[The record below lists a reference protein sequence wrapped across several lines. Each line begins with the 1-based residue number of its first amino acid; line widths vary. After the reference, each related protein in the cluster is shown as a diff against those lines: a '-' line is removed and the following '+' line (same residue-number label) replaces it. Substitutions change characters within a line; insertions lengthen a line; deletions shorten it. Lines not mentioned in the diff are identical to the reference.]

1 MAYNVGTTVELH
13 GKISAS
19 SDTSVTVSCYEMLVG
34 TDYVTF
40 TTPKDITVAS
50 TEYSTTALSKSE
62 EAVLDKLAN
71 AKGAAVTLTSDELVA
86 SASAAVKLNK

>member
-1 MAYNVGTTVELH
+1 
-13 GKISAS
+13 
-19 SDTSVTVSCYEMLVG
+19 MLVG

-40 TTPKDITVAS
+40 TTPKDTTVAS

-71 AKGAAVTLTSDELVA
+71 AKGAAVTLTSDEQTA
-86 SASAAVKLNK
+86 AASAAIKLNK

>member
-1 MAYNVGTTVELH
+1 MFKLLFTYSTT
-13 GKISAS
+13 
-19 SDTSVTVSCYEMLVG
+19 TVSCYEMLVG

-50 TEYSTTALSKSE
+50 TEFSTTALSKSE

-86 SASAAVKLNK
+86 STSAATKLNS

>member
-34 TDYVTF
+34 TDYVRMLLRF
-40 TTPKDITVAS
+40 LS
-50 TEYSTTALSKSE
+50 HALT
-62 EAVLDKLAN
+62 D
-71 AKGAAVTLTSDELVA
+71 TLGPRRSIGSLIFPLM
-86 SASAAVKLNK
+86 KQ